1 MFNRIRRA
9 VSHTRERFLRKGGHR
24 LPLTPALPMVV
35 HLVRPARPVPLMG
48 RRRDLMEVIAGEK
61 AALVRPYVLAIE
73 VRARQRAATM
83 VHEPFAYT
91 CFASAEAF

>member
-1 MFNRIRRA
+1 
-9 VSHTRERFLRKGGHR
+9 
-24 LPLTPALPMVV
+24 
-35 HLVRPARPVPLMG
+35 MG